1 MSVENTIGAKLSQ
14 LRKGKQMTVEQLA
27 EQSHC
32 HVDQIRQIESGA
44 LVPSLTPLLEIS
56 RALGVRLGTL
66 LDDAPLEGPVVFDSA
81 KAPNAIRFSGK
92 DPQATSSNL
101 DFYSMAAGKKDRHME
116 PFIIDVKPRIGD
128 VPPLSGH
135 EGEEFIYVLE
145 GAIQI
150 DYGKTCYELDAGQS
164 IYYDSV
170 VPHDVHAKG
179 DQTAKILAVF
189 YAPS

>member
-1 MSVENTIGAKLSQ
+1 MSAENKIGAKLRQ
-14 LRKGKQMTVEQLA
+14 LRETKEMSIEQLA
-27 EQSHC
+27 EQSQC
-32 HVDQIRQIESGA
+32 HADQIRQIEAGA
-44 LVPSLTPLLEIS
+44 LVPSLTPLLELS

-66 LDDAPLEGPVVFDSA
+66 MDDDPVEGPAVFENVQ
-81 KAPNAIRFSGK
+81 APNVIRFSGK

-116 PFIIDVKPRIGD
+116 PFMIDVKPRSGD
-128 VPPLSGH
+128 AAPLSGH
-135 EGEEFIYVLE
+135 EGEEFIYVIS

-150 DYGKTCYELDAGQS
+150 NYGKTRYVLDAGQS

-179 DQTAKILAVF
+179 DETAKILAVV